1 MVFLSMVIKLYC
13 QDVLDNLYENLLQEQ
28 ANLSLKQIE
37 LLLDKIKQVQQQIN
51 PSDIENLLNP
61 NKTIIMDILLEA
73 LPEY

>member
-61 NKTIIMDILLEA
+61 NKTIIMDMLLEA